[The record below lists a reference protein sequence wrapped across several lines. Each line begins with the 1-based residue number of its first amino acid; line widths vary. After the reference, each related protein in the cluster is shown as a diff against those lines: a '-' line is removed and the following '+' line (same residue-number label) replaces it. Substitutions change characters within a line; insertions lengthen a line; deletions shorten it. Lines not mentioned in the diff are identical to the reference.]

1 MNNSNSKSLGERF
14 MEGWQTLFGKGDAQS
29 KKLFPK
35 DHFFSSE
42 EIDFLKNS
50 QEELSTLEKW
60 AVQLSTWV
68 SQNSTD
74 KDLQPPVKWQMG
86 RLSTWIDGKE
96 EMDSKAKQVERL
108 QILKMEGYEIPAHYE
123 SLIEDKEA
131 TDLVGLL
138 FHHLGKESQT
148 LAVDVFYRD
157 DDRTPTIGYSQ
168 FASPSSQPELHEVAL
183 KDFQGMIS
191 SKDIIRFSSKEAA
204 SWKKQREEVRRAY
217 ISFHELLRDIKD
229 TYPPMFSG
237 IFSGA
242 MQEKLPSSFFG
253 KDIIPVS
260 WSLAND
266 KEIWVN
272 AYAADSHE
280 KKLLRISAST
290 AHEHLPLIEAVKNL
304 VEKDNLDAHLE
315 RLTTILG
322 SKIGDSILLTP
333 KNPSGIQI
341 THDQVHGIIISS
353 RGNLSVYKKPGHEEV
368 EITLEDKKLIKEAL
382 LDECLL
388 HIQYL
393 NNEGESASSKVKEL
407 TKQLSLI
414 LGGEEILS
422 QRLSNLNESN
432 VPKEEAEPIDE
443 VGIPPYSPKEEAD
456 MAPTKNAALDVP
468 EPSAASSEV
477 NQLFAEQENL
487 LDNYLFSF
495 DDMSSEEREQMEKQ
509 IEVQMG
515 TNEELEVTPAP
526 QPNYQRDG
534 VEKSFIPTHGLL
546 FQELEGRWHTPEIK
560 QKEAYTLYGQLISER
575 LSLQATYPNLPW
587 IKSGLSMPVAMSGSN
602 YDDKTSLL
610 LALVTE
616 KEGYEVSIYMTEK
629 EVVQAGLQID
639 MNKESFPIVVGNT
652 VQQVYNIE
660 QTNFPETNPK
670 KWEDLKQIYQQRVKM
685 NLSPITVLT
694 EEGKFPAKIVFDGK
708 KGLVS
713 YSSREDIIHL
723 SPQSEFE
730 EKDDYLRDLSIGL
743 MRSTRKVESKQ
754 TKYMNLVK
762 EDLLAHIGGAI
773 IGQKYQFEVRS
784 LGYNKYWK
792 ELLKRNPTF
801 TQKALAAAEHSTSII
816 YQYADKAKVTDNYG
830 ASVDLRTTT
839 PIEGD
844 VDGNGI
850 VESQENLAADTKQG
864 AQEAAKENDSL
875 PHQGVKT
882 KHCR

>member
-14 MEGWQTLFGKGDAQS
+14 MEGWQTLFGKADSQS
-29 KKLFPK
+29 LKPFPK

-42 EIDFLKNS
+42 EIEFLKNS

-68 SQNSTD
+68 RQNSKE
-74 KDLQPPVKWQMG
+74 KDQNPAVKWQMG
-86 RLSTWIDGKE
+86 RLSTWIEGKE

-123 SLIEDKEA
+123 SLIEDKEG

-157 DDRTPTIGYSQ
+157 DDRTPTIGYSI
-168 FASPSSQPELHEVAL
+168 FLSPSSQPELHEVAL
-183 KDFQGMIS
+183 KDFQGMIF
-191 SKDIIRFSSKEAA
+191 SKDIVRFSPTEAA
-204 SWKKQREEVRRAY
+204 SWQKQREEVRNAY
-217 ISFHELLRDIKD
+217 IGFHELLRDIKH

-237 IFSGA
+237 VFSGA
-242 MQEKLPSSFFG
+242 MQEKLPSRFLG

-272 AYAADSHE
+272 AYAADTHE
-280 KKLLRISAST
+280 KKQLKISAAT

-322 SKIGDSILLTP
+322 SKIGDSILLVP

-353 RGNLSVYKKPGHEEV
+353 SGNLSAYKNPGHEEV
-368 EITLEDKKLIKEAL
+368 EITLEDKKLIKEGL
-382 LDECLL
+382 LDECLQY
-388 HIQYL
+388 IQSL
-393 NNEGESASSKVKEL
+393 KEESPASSKAKEL

-414 LGGEEILS
+414 LGGKEMVS
-422 QRLSNLNESN
+422 QRLSNFNVSN
-432 VPKEEAEPIDE
+432 IPKEEAEPIDE
-443 VGIPPYSPKEEAD
+443 VGIPPSSPKEETD
-456 MAPTKNAALDVP
+456 LAPSQSPALDVP
-468 EPSAASSEV
+468 EQSAASSEV

-495 DDMSSEEREQMEKQ
+495 DAMSIEEREQMEKQ
-509 IEVQMG
+509 IESQVVVKEAQEPPQVSNHQKDG
-515 TNEELEVTPAP
+515 T
-526 QPNYQRDG
+526 
-534 VEKSFIPTHGLL
+534 EKSLIPAHGLL
-546 FQELEGRWHTPEIK
+546 FQGIEGRWHTPEVK
-560 QKEAYTLYGQLISER
+560 QKEAYTLYGMLISER

-587 IKSGLSMPVAMSGSN
+587 VKSKLSMPVAMSGSN
-602 YDDKTSLL
+602 FDSKTSLL
-610 LALVTE
+610 LALLTE
-616 KEGYEVSIYMTEK
+616 KEGYEVPIYMTEN

-639 MNKESFPIVVGNT
+639 MNKESFPVVVGNT
-652 VQQVYNIE
+652 VQQVYNME

-670 KWEDLKQIYQQRVKM
+670 KWEELKQIYQQRVKM
-685 NLSPITVLT
+685 NLSSITVLT

-713 YSSREDIIHL
+713 YSSKEDTIHL

-730 EKDDYLRDLSIGL
+730 DKDDYLRDLSIGL
-743 MRSTRKVESKQ
+743 MRSTRKEESKH

-762 EDLLAHIGGAI
+762 EDLLAHLGGAM

-816 YQYADKAKVTDNYG
+816 YQYADKAKVTDKYG
-830 ASVDLRTTT
+830 TSIDLRTTT

-864 AQEAAKENDSL
+864 DQETAKENDSL

-882 KHCR
+882 KHSR

>member
-1 MNNSNSKSLGERF
+1 MNNSNSKSLSERL
-14 MEGWQTLFGKGDAQS
+14 MEGWQTLFGKPDTQS
-29 KKLFPK
+29 LKPFPK

-42 EIDFLKNS
+42 EIEFLKNS
-50 QEELSTLEKW
+50 QGEQSTLEKW
-60 AVQLSTWV
+60 AVQLSNWV
-68 SQNSTD
+68 SQNSTN
-74 KDLQPPVKWQMG
+74 KDLYPAVKWQMG
-86 RLSTWIDGKE
+86 RLSTWMEGKE
-96 EMDSKAKQVERL
+96 EMDSKARQVERL
-108 QILKMEGYEIPAHYE
+108 QILKMEGYEIPTRYE
-123 SLIEDKEA
+123 SLIEDKEG

-138 FHHLGKESQT
+138 FHQLGKESQT

-157 DDRTPTIGYSQ
+157 DNRIPTIGYSL
-168 FASPSSQPELHEVAL
+168 FSSPSSQPELHEVAL
-183 KDFQGMIS
+183 KEFQGLIS
-191 SKDIIRFSSKEAA
+191 SKVIIRFSPTEVA
-204 SWKKQREEVRRAY
+204 SWNTQREEVMNASTR
-217 ISFHELLRDIKD
+217 FHELLRDIKH

-242 MQEKLPSSFFG
+242 MQEKLPSRSMG

-260 WSLAND
+260 WSLASD

-280 KKLLRISAST
+280 KNQLKISAAT

-322 SKIGDSILLTP
+322 SKIGDSILLVP

-353 RGNLSVYKKPGHEEV
+353 RGNLSAYKNPGHEEV
-368 EITLEDKKLIKEAL
+368 EITLEDKKLIKEGL
-382 LDECLL
+382 IDECLH
-388 HIQYL
+388 HIQTMID
-393 NNEGESASSKVKEL
+393 EGASASSKVKEL

-414 LGGEEILS
+414 LGGEEVLT
-422 QRLSNLNESN
+422 QRLGNMNDSN
-432 VPKEEAEPIDE
+432 VQKEESEPKDE
-443 VGIPPYSPKEEAD
+443 VGIPSHSLMEGANMTPSPSPTLDMPEA
-456 MAPTKNAALDVP
+456 
-468 EPSAASSEV
+468 SAASSEV
-477 NQLFAEQENL
+477 NQLFEEQENL

-495 DDMSSEEREQMEKQ
+495 DAMSSEEREQMEKQ
-509 IEVQMG
+509 IEVQMS
-515 TNEELEVTPAP
+515 TKEEQEVAPVP
-526 QPNYQRDG
+526 QPNYQKDG
-534 VEKSFIPTHGLL
+534 TEKSLIPTHGLL

-560 QKEAYTLYGQLISER
+560 QKEAYTLYGNLISER

-587 IKSGLSMPVAMSGSN
+587 VKSGLSMPAAMSGSN
-602 YDDKTSLL
+602 YDAKTSLL

-616 KEGYEVSIYMTEK
+616 KEGYEVPIYMTEN

-639 MNKESFPIVVGNT
+639 MNKESFPIIVGNT
-652 VQQVYNIE
+652 VQQVFNVE

-670 KWEDLKQIYQQRVKM
+670 KWEDFKQIYQQRVKM
-685 NLSPITVLT
+685 NLSPITMLT

-713 YSSREDIIHL
+713 YSSKEDIIHL

-730 EKDDYLRDLSIGL
+730 QKDDYLRDLSIGL
-743 MRSTRKVESKQ
+743 MRSTRKEESKQ

-762 EDLLAHIGGAI
+762 EDLLAHIGGAM

-801 TQKALAAAEHSTSII
+801 TQKALMAAEHSVGII
-816 YQYADKAKVTDNYG
+816 YQYAEKAKVSDNYG
-830 ASVDLRTTT
+830 TSIDLRTTT

>member
-14 MEGWQTLFGKGDAQS
+14 MEGWQTLFGKTDSQS
-29 KKLFPK
+29 LKPFPK

-42 EIDFLKNS
+42 EIEFLKNS

-60 AVQLSTWV
+60 AVQLSTWG
-68 SQNSTD
+68 SQNSKD
-74 KDLQPPVKWQMG
+74 KDLQPAVKWQMG
-86 RLSTWIDGKE
+86 RLSTWIEGKE

-108 QILKMEGYEIPAHYE
+108 QILKMEGYEIPARYE
-123 SLIEDKEA
+123 SLIEDKEG

-138 FHHLGKESQT
+138 FHQLGKESQT

-157 DDRTPTIGYSQ
+157 DNRTPTIGYSL
-168 FASPSSQPELHEVAL
+168 FSSPSSQPELHEVSL
-183 KDFQGMIS
+183 KEFQGLIS
-191 SKDIIRFSSKEAA
+191 SKDIIRFSPKEAA
-204 SWKKQREEVRRAY
+204 SWKKQREEVRRAN
-217 ISFHELLRDIKD
+217 ICFHELLRDIKH

-242 MQEKLPSSFFG
+242 MQEKLPSRFLG

-280 KKLLRISAST
+280 KKQLRISAST

-353 RGNLSVYKKPGHEEV
+353 RGNLSAYKNPGHEEV
-368 EITLEDKKLIKEAL
+368 EITLEDKKLIKEGL
-382 LDECLL
+382 IDECIL
-388 HIQYL
+388 HIQSL
-393 NNEGESASSKVKEL
+393 NNEGEATSSKAMEL
-407 TKQLSLI
+407 AKQLSLI
-414 LGGEEILS
+414 LGGEEILA
-422 QRLSNLNESN
+422 QRLSNLNVSN
-432 VPKEEAEPIDE
+432 VPKEEAKPIDE
-443 VGIPPYSPKEEAD
+443 VGIPPYSPKEETD
-456 MAPTKNAALDVP
+456 MAPSQNPALDVP

-477 NQLFAEQENL
+477 NQLFAVQENL

-495 DDMSSEEREQMEKQ
+495 DAMSSEEREQMEKQ
-509 IEVQMG
+509 IEVQME
-515 TNEELEVTPAP
+515 TNEEQEVASAP
-526 QPNYQRDG
+526 QPNYQKDG
-534 VEKSFIPTHGLL
+534 VEKSLIPTHGLL

-560 QKEAYTLYGQLISER
+560 QKEAYTLYGKLISER

-587 IKSGLSMPVAMSGSN
+587 VKSGLSMPVAMSGSN
-602 YDDKTSLL
+602 YDGKTSLL

-616 KEGYEVSIYMTEK
+616 KEGYEVPIYLTEN

-639 MNKESFPIVVGNT
+639 MNKESFPVVVGNT

-660 QTNFPETNPK
+660 QTNFPETSPK

-713 YSSREDIIHL
+713 YSSREDTIHL
-723 SPQSEFE
+723 SPQNEFE

-743 MRSTRKVESKQ
+743 IRSTRKEESKHD
-754 TKYMNLVK
+754 KYMNLVK

-792 ELLKRNPTF
+792 ELLKRNPMF
-801 TQKALAAAEHSTSII
+801 TKKALMAAEHSAGII
-816 YQYADKAKVTDNYG
+816 YQYADKAKVSDNYG
-830 ASVDLRTTT
+830 TSIDLRTTT

-864 AQEAAKENDSL
+864 AQEAAKENDCL

>member
-1 MNNSNSKSLGERF
+1 MNNSNSKSLGERL
-14 MEGWQTLFGKGDAQS
+14 MEGWQTLFGKPDTQCL
-29 KKLFPK
+29 KPFPK

-42 EIDFLKNS
+42 EIEFLKNF
-50 QEELSTLEKW
+50 QGELSTLEKW
-60 AVQLSTWV
+60 AVQLSNWV
-68 SQNSTD
+68 SQNSTN
-74 KDLQPPVKWQMG
+74 KDLHPAVKWQMG
-86 RLSTWIDGKE
+86 RLSTWMEGKE
-96 EMDSKAKQVERL
+96 EMDSKTKQVERL
-108 QILKMEGYEIPAHYE
+108 QILKLEGYEIPARYE
-123 SLIEDKEA
+123 SLIEDKEG

-138 FHHLGKESQT
+138 FHQLGKESQT

-157 DDRTPTIGYSQ
+157 DNKTPTIGYSL
-168 FASPSSQPELHEVAL
+168 FSSPSSQPELHEVAL

-191 SKDIIRFSSKEAA
+191 SKDMIRFSPTEAA
-204 SWKKQREEVRRAY
+204 SWNTQREEVRNAST
-217 ISFHELLRDIKD
+217 IFQQLLRDIKH

-242 MQEKLPSSFFG
+242 MQEKLPSRSLG

-260 WSLAND
+260 WSLASD

-280 KKLLRISAST
+280 KKQLKISAAT

-322 SKIGDSILLTP
+322 SKIGDSILLVP

-353 RGNLSVYKKPGHEEV
+353 RGNLSAYKNPGHEEV
-368 EITLEDKKLIKEAL
+368 EITLDDKKLIKEGL
-382 LDECLL
+382 IDECLH
-388 HIQYL
+388 HIKD
-393 NNEGESASSKVKEL
+393 EGVLSSSKVNEL

-414 LGGEEILS
+414 LGGEEVLIL
-422 QRLSNLNESN
+422 RLGNMN
-432 VPKEEAEPIDE
+432 VNHVSKEESEPKDE
-443 VGIPPYSPKEEAD
+443 VDILALSPEEEAN
-456 MAPTKNAALDVP
+456 MTPSPSPALNMP

-477 NQLFAEQENL
+477 NKLFEEQENL

-495 DDMSSEEREQMEKQ
+495 DAMSSEDREQMEKQ
-509 IEVQMG
+509 IEVQMAIK
-515 TNEELEVTPAP
+515 EEQEIASVP
-526 QPNYQRDG
+526 QPNYLKDG
-534 VEKSFIPTHGLL
+534 VEKSLIPTHGLL

-560 QKEAYTLYGQLISER
+560 LKEAYSLYGQLISER

-587 IKSGLSMPVAMSGSN
+587 VKSGLSMPAAMSGSN

-616 KEGYEVSIYMTEK
+616 KEGYEVPIYMTEN
-629 EVVQAGLQID
+629 EVIQAGLQID
-639 MNKESFPIVVGNT
+639 MNKESFPIIVGNT

-670 KWEDLKQIYQQRVKM
+670 KWEDLKQIYQQRVRM
-685 NLSPITVLT
+685 NLSPITALT
-694 EEGKFPAKIVFDGK
+694 DEGKYPAKIVFDGK

-730 EKDDYLRDLSIGL
+730 QKDDYLRDLSIGL
-743 MRSTRKVESKQ
+743 MRSTRKEESKH

-762 EDLLAHIGGAI
+762 EDLLAHIGGAM

-792 ELLKRNPTF
+792 DLLKRNPTF
-801 TQKALAAAEHSTSII
+801 TQKVLMAAEHSACII
-816 YQYADKAKVTDNYG
+816 YQYAEKAKVSDNYG
-830 ASVDLRTTT
+830 ASIDLRTTT

-864 AQEAAKENDSL
+864 VQEGAKENDSL